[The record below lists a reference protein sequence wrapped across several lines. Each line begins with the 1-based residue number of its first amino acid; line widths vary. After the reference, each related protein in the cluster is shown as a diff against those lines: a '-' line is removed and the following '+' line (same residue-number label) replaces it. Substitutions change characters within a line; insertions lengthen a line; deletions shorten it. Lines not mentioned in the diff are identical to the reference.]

1 MVSKFADIS
10 GFQSDVD
17 WQAYR
22 KWAAQ
27 WDGISRV
34 AIKATEG
41 VGFKDPSFDSHRA
54 GALAAGVDV
63 LILYHYA
70 RPDLGN
76 SPEAEANWFCSVVG
90 KIREND
96 RLALDI
102 ETNAAVNMA
111 DWCVRFLDHVRALDG
126 RVPVVYSY
134 YGFISSYLQDER
146 LLAAPLWLACWTY
159 SVPDV
164 DTLPKSPYPWSG
176 YQWLQ
181 YSDRAS
187 IPGIAGP
194 VDANVCIGGTT
205 LNGTVYGPQSADF
218 AHWFTANDGNHWT
231 CKQTGAIIRYANLDF
246 YRKLSMDGNSL
257 PMPGLPLE
265 SEQEHTDADGY
276 KWSEQQFERAT
287 MRYDPE
293 HRKDSQP
300 GAGGSYLA
308 HVNPPKTIIVE
319 KLPDAILADIQAL
332 KAASDKLAK
341 DAQI

>member
-1 MVSKFADIS
+1 MASPQFVDIS
-10 GFQSDVD
+10 GFQPNVD
-17 WQAYR
+17 WVAYR

-41 VGFKDPSFDSHRA
+41 VGFTDPSFYAHRE
-54 GALAAGVDV
+54 GALNAGVDV

-76 SPEAEANWFCSVVG
+76 SPEAEADSFLRIVG
-90 KIREND
+90 SLRERD
-96 RLALDI
+96 IAILDI
-102 ETNAAVNMA
+102 ECDTDVKLTT
-111 DWCVRFLDHVRALDG
+111 WCYKWLERVKSVSG
-126 RVPVVYSY
+126 RVTGLYSY
-134 YGFISSYLQDER
+134 WGYIIEHLQYSE
-146 LLAAPLWLACWTY
+146 LAAYPLWYANWAY
-159 SVPDV
+159 NPDAR
-164 DTLPKSPYPWSG
+164 PESPAPWGS

-181 YSDRAS
+181 WTDRGVV
-187 IPGIAGP
+187 PGISGA
-194 VDANVCIGGTT
+194 VDVNIAIGGTT
-205 LNGTVYGPQSADF
+205 LNGTVYSPEKGDF

-276 KWSEQQFERAT
+276 KWSDQQFERAT